1 MNCSDFILGE
11 IANDFRYQFTNIL
24 SDRATANSWSSTI
37 TVSTNKEQNAF
48 YFSQAIN
55 FDTDIVIECVYR
67 DIQNTLQS
75 MRDLGYEFDVKTVK
89 KAYSIEVTNIR
100 FK

>member
-1 MNCSDFILGE
+1 ML
-11 IANDFRYQFTNIL
+11 L
-24 SDRATANSWSSTI
+24 L
-37 TVSTNKEQNAF
+37 
-48 YFSQAIN
+48 SQAIN

-67 DIQNTLQS
+67 DIQNTLES
-75 MRDLGYEFDVKTVK
+75 MRNLGYEFDVKTVK